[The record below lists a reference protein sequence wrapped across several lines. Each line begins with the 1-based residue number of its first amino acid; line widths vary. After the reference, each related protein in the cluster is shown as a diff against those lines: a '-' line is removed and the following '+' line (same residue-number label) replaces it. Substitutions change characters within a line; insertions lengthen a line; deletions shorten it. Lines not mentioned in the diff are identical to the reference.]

1 MDTPGI
7 ESMGDRRLNRRDFL
21 GGLVLLGTSGVVMS
35 ACSSGPSSGSP
46 KTSLPSFPL
55 GAAAR
60 STSKPVEITL
70 WHSMNSANQTTL
82 TNLTSRFNSSQ
93 SDVHVNLVNQNS
105 YDDTLSAYDAAL
117 SGGTLPEVVQMQ
129 TTNLQYMIDSQST
142 VPIQSAVEADHYDL
156 FDYIPSTVE
165 FFKVEG
171 TLYALP
177 FNISSNVLYYD
188 KNAFRA
194 AGLDPNSPPRS
205 LDSLRSAAQ
214 RIVRTNTEK
223 YGMSLKVTDA
233 DFQLELALAGDELVN
248 NNNGR
253 SARATVVTFDDKVGK
268 SIFKWWGGMLDDKL
282 AQPTSYTTFDN
293 LFGIANRIAPMTWET
308 SAALGTILSVL
319 DQYPQVS
326 LGVGGLPS
334 PTAAKGGV
342 FAGGAGLYIVSKS
355 SSERQDAAWRYIK
368 FLNEPSQQAE
378 WAVGT
383 GYIPIRKSATRLP
396 VLTQAW
402 SKVPGYLVAYNQI
415 LASPSNPATAGAV
428 IGPFS
433 QVSDTINNAISSL
446 GSGANPDTALARAAA
461 ACNQSIA
468 SYNARV

>member
-1 MDTPGI
+1 VDTPGTA
-7 ESMGDRRLNRRDFL
+7 SMGDRRLNRRDFL

-129 TTNLQYMIDSQST
+129 TTNLQYMIDSQSA
-142 VPIQSAVEADHYDL
+142 VPVQWAVEADHYDL
-156 FDYIPSTVE
+156 SDYIPSTVE

-205 LDSLRSAAQ
+205 LDSLRSAAE

-253 SARATVVTFDDKVGK
+253 SARATAATFDDKVGK
-268 SIFKWWGGMLDDKL
+268 SIFEWWGGMLDDKL

-293 LFGIANRIAPMTWET
+293 LFGIANRIAPMSWET

-334 PTAAKGGV
+334 PTAPKGGV

-355 SSERQDAAWRYIK
+355 SSERQDAAWQYIK

-446 GSGANPDTALARAAA
+446 GSGANSDTALARAAV

>member
-1 MDTPGI
+1 LFLWP
-7 ESMGDRRLNRRDFL
+7 FL
-21 GGLVLLGTSGVVMS
+21 GLPEDLAPLL
-35 ACSSGPSSGSP
+35 PPRRGS
-46 KTSLPSFPL
+46 TVDFEARGDHPL
-55 GAAAR
+55 ALDELR
-60 STSKPVEITL
+60 EPDDPYEPHEPVQFL
-70 WHSMNSANQTTL
+70 
-82 TNLTSRFNSSQ
+82 Q

-129 TTNLQYMIDSQST
+129 TTNLQYMIDSQSA
-142 VPIQSAVEADHYDL
+142 VPVQWAVEADHYDL
-156 FDYIPSTVE
+156 SDYIPSTVE

-205 LDSLRSAAQ
+205 LDSLRSAAE

-253 SARATVVTFDDKVGK
+253 SARATAATFDDKVGK
-268 SIFKWWGGMLDDKL
+268 SIFEWWGGMLDDKL

-293 LFGIANRIAPMTWET
+293 LFGIANRIAPMSWET

-334 PTAAKGGV
+334 PTAPKGGV

-355 SSERQDAAWRYIK
+355 SSERQDAAWQYIK

-446 GSGANPDTALARAAA
+446 GSGANSDTALARAAV